1 MPDRKPI
8 PVGTEDFK
16 ELIDKGYCFVDKT
29 LLIKDLLN
37 QNAKV
42 NLITRPRRFGKTLNM
57 SMIQRFFEKTEKSNA
72 YLFDGLKINDAGEK
86 YLKHQGQYPVIT
98 ISLKDMDKSD
108 YGSAFVFF

>member
-1 MPDRKPI
+1 MPDRNPVPI
-8 PVGTEDFK
+8 GTEDFK
-16 ELIDKGYCFVDKT
+16 VLVDKGYFFVDKT
-29 LLIKDLLN
+29 LLIKDLLD
-37 QNAKV
+37 AGTAV

-72 YLFDGLKINDAGEK
+72 YLFEGLKINDAGEK